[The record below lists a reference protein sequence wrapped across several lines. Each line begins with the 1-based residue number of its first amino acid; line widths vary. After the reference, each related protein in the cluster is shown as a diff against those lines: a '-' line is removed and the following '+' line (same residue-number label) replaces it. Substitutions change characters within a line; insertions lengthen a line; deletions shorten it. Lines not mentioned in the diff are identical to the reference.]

1 MAENKKARAHQEPTG
16 FVRFVRK
23 QVDPLSR
30 VFAASPLAQ
39 LQLKT
44 AQGSITLVK
53 ANAAVDSSHASTARL
68 GELAGPDSARL
79 TGDSTKP
86 AARYMPWTAAQ
97 NGEAGRSYITINS
110 EVVGIFHDASQ
121 PPAPGAALS
130 SGQVLGY
137 IEALRLRN
145 EVRCPIDSTLVA
157 QVVVDGQPVDFGEAL
172 FVVESAQASPPETGA
187 ETSSPLQEAPGEVAP
202 AEPPRL

>member
-1 MAENKKARAHQEPTG
+1 MAENKKARAHEEPSG
-16 FVRFVRK
+16 FVRFIRK
-23 QVDPLSR
+23 QVEPLSR

-44 AQGSITLVK
+44 AHGSITLVK
-53 ANAAVDSSHASTARL
+53 ANAAVDLGRAGPA
-68 GELAGPDSARL
+68 GELLAPDSPRSA
-79 TGDSTKP
+79 GDSAKL
-86 AARYMPWTAAQ
+86 AARYAPRAPAQ
-97 NGEAGRSYITINS
+97 NGEPGRTYITINS

-121 PPAPGAALS
+121 PPVPGAALS
-130 SGQVLGY
+130 SGEILGY

-157 QVVVDGQPVDFGEAL
+157 QVVVDSQPVDFGEAL
-172 FVVESAQASPPETGA
+172 FVVESAQLSPPESIT
-187 ETSSPLQEAPGEVAP
+187 ETSSAQQEAPGEAVP

>member
-1 MAENKKARAHQEPTG
+1 MAENKKGRAREEPTG

-30 VFAASPLAQ
+30 FFAASPLAQ

-44 AQGSITLVK
+44 PHGSVTLVK
-53 ANAAVDSSHASTARL
+53 ANAAVDSSPAGSGRA
-68 GELAGPDSARL
+68 GEVAGADSARS
-79 TGDSTKP
+79 TGDSAKP

-121 PPAPGAALS
+121 PNVPGAALS

-157 QVVVDGQPVDFGEAL
+157 QVVEDGQPVDFGEAL
-172 FVVESAQASPPETGA
+172 FVVESALVSPDEISA
-187 ETSSPLQEAPGEVAP
+187 VTSSPQEQAPSEVAP
-202 AEPPRL
+202 VEPPRL